1 MIEGKLIKFHREG
14 LGLTQGQLA
23 QGICSVTH
31 ISKIERS
38 ITEYSNEITD
48 LLAKKL
54 GITMA
59 IERSRYYSL
68 QEKLSKWNN
77 AIIMIHSKEIHQL
90 KEEIEK
96 EPLRFLAD
104 FNIQYHLLLA
114 RYYLFVN
121 EKPKTKEVLERIK
134 KQYSFLTPY
143 EKNHLRHVDGIYLF
157 LTGNFKSC
165 IERLKQID
173 SDYPNEEYYY
183 HLALAYHS
191 MHSNIFAYFYGQKA
205 LQFFQST
212 LNILRIIDA
221 ETLLLVQLNSKEPH
235 DMEETRKEY
244 EKLLKVCESVNS
256 ADRASKIYHNLA
268 FEYYRRKRYSE
279 AKHSYEKAFELIS
292 EEASHYTLSL
302 DGYISACYKGKLL
315 SEAELIKLSKKGLK
329 ITKQNQDPKQMDF
342 EIQLHTIYQNEK
354 ELYEYIEKT
363 VLPIL
368 IANGDQFI
376 KQHYEKKLFLYY
388 VKTNQKEKAF
398 KLASDKM
405 INEKSYYDFE

>member
-1 MIEGKLIKFHREG
+1 MIEGKLIKFHREEA
-14 LGLTQGQLA
+14 GLTQSQLA

-31 ISKIERS
+31 LSKIERS
-38 ITEYSNEITD
+38 ITEYSQLVTD

-59 IERSRYYSL
+59 VERSRYYLL
-68 QEKLSKWNN
+68 QEKLSEWNN
-77 AIIMIHSKEIHQL
+77 SIIMVQSNEIHQL
-90 KEEIEK
+90 KGEIEK
-96 EPLRFLAD
+96 ESLRFLAD
-104 FNIQYHLLLA
+104 FKFQYHLLLA
-114 RYYLFVN
+114 RYYLFIN
-121 EKPKTKEVLERIK
+121 EKPKTKEVLEMIK
-134 KQYSFLTPY
+134 SQHSSLNRYEQNFL
-143 EKNHLRHVDGIYLF
+143 KHVDGIYLF

-165 IERLKQID
+165 IETLKQID
-173 SDYPNEEYYY
+173 HDYPNSEYYY
-183 HLALAYHS
+183 HLAIAYHS
-191 MHSNIFAYFYGQKA
+191 IQSNIFAYFYGQKA

-212 LNILRIIDA
+212 LNILRIIDT

-235 DMEETRKEY
+235 DMDETKQQY

-256 ADRASKIYHNLA
+256 TDRASKIYHNLA

-279 AKHSYEKAFELIS
+279 AKHYYEKALELIS
-292 EEASHYTLSL
+292 EAASHYTLSL
-302 DGYISACYKGKLL
+302 NGYISACYKGKLL
-315 SEAELIKLSKKGLK
+315 SEAELIDLSKKGLK

-388 VKTNQKEKAF
+388 VKSNQKEKAF

-405 INEKSYYDFE
+405 INEKSYYEFE